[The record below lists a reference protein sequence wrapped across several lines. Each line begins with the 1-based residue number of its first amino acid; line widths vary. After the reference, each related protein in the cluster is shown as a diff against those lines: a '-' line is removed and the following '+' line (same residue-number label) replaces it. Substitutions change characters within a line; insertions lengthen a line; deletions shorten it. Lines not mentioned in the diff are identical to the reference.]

1 MTEEQAKQRL
11 LILTLVKL
19 FGVACVFAGVM
30 LMTKYTGLIVNINLR
45 RIVAAVLMLNGLAD
59 MTIVPR
65 LLRRRW
71 NKQDSA

>member
-1 MTEEQAKQRL
+1 MTEAQAKQRL
-11 LILTLVKL
+11 LTLTLVKL
-19 FGVACVFAGVM
+19 FGVACVFAGLM
-30 LMTKYTGLIVNINLR
+30 LMTKYADLIVNINLR

-65 LLRRRW
+65 MLRRSW

>member
-1 MTEEQAKQRL
+1 MTEAQAKQRL

-30 LMTKYTGLIVNINLR
+30 LMTKHTALITNINLR

-65 LLRRRW
+65 LLRRNW
-71 NKQDSA
+71 NRQDSA